1 MNADALY
8 YNITRKPT
16 STEETYAYLMKQAME
31 DMPDT
36 LNTKKEVEEYFKNA
50 MKIINEKKK
59 EEDKANKAAAKV
71 AKKPAVKRGAK
82 KEKEKEVDDEG
93 NEIEVVK
100 KPVSNYMKFTEGH
113 RPKVKAVISG
123 LSPQNLFK
131 EVAKLWKIYKEFVI
145 EKKEEYSEEGD
156 EKLAELWEL
165 HLEELLEKRKEE
177 LKDEE
182 EKSDEEEEKKSDEEE
197 EKEEV
202 VVEKK
207 KGKKKEVKS
216 DEEVVEK
223 KKGKKKEK
231 EEKKESSS

>member
-31 DMPDT
+31 NMPDS

-100 KPVSNYMKFTEGH
+100 KPVSDYMKFTEGH
-113 RPKVKAVISG
+113 RPKVKAVILG

-145 EKKEEYSEEGD
+145 EKKEEGD

-165 HLEELLEKRKEE
+165 HLEELLEKRNEE
-177 LKDEE
+177 LKEE
-182 EKSDEEEEKKSDEEE
+182 EEVKSGEEEVKSDEE
-197 EKEEV
+197 
-202 VVEKK
+202 
-207 KGKKKEVKS
+207 
-216 DEEVVEK
+216 EEVVEK
-223 KKGKKKEK
+223 KKGKKKKEEK
-231 EEKKESSS
+231 EEKKEKKESS